1 MGNTEKKKRL
11 FLKLKERMLFIQDT
25 GVLTL
30 KDKLTLERLEVI
42 WRDLQA
48 YRSEEYLENI

>member
-1 MGNTEKKKRL
+1 MLKKTKL
-11 FLKLKERMLFIQDT
+11 FLKQKKRMLFIQNT

-48 YRSEEYLENI
+48 HRSEEYLGNV

>member
-1 MGNTEKKKRL
+1 
-11 FLKLKERMLFIQDT
+11 MLFIQDT

-48 YRSEEYLENI
+48 YRSEEYLENV